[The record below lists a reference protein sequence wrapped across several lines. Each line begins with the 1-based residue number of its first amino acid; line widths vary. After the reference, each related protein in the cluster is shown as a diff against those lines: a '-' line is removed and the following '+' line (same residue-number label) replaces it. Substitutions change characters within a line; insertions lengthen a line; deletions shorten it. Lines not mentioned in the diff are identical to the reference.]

1 MMKGPGFLLPLAG
14 FMLLVAILAV
24 GFRLEDPHLLPSQML
39 DRPLPAFSLPR
50 LSDSSKVWSE
60 KDVYG
65 KVRLLNVW
73 ATWCPS
79 CVHEHPE
86 LMRISQEEDISVLGI
101 NYNDDNA
108 KALAWLKYYGDPFDL
123 NISDHDGQLAID
135 LGVYGAPETF
145 LVDARGI
152 IRYRHVGVLD
162 QQVWTDVLA
171 PIVAELNQLD
181 RVG

>member
-1 MMKGPGFLLPLAG
+1 MMSQRFLLPLAV
-14 FMLLVAILAV
+14 FLVLVAILAA

-50 LSDSSKVWSE
+50 LSDASKTWSE
-60 KDVYG
+60 QDLRG
-65 KVRLLNVW
+65 KVTILNVW

-79 CVHEHPE
+79 CVQEHPE
-86 LMRISQEEDISVLGI
+86 LMRISREEDVSVFGI
-101 NYNDDNA
+101 NYNDDRE
-108 KALAWLKYYGDPFDL
+108 KALAWLQHYGDPFDL

-145 LVDARGI
+145 LVDANGI

-162 QQVWTDVLA
+162 QQVWMEILA
-171 PIVAELNQLD
+171 PMVAELNRSD
-181 RVG
+181 REG